1 MTVPIASGDRVGL
14 VEATNQFGQQV
25 RLGAGEGGEWA
36 LLFFYPYAF
45 TGICTGELGQLQAD
59 REAYAAAGCRIAGV
73 SCDSMF
79 AQRVFAETEGL
90 SFHLLADHWP
100 HGALAQRFGVFDT
113 ERGCA
118 VRGSFLLDPDGVVRW
133 SVVNPIGEG
142 RDLAAQLAAVQQLT
156 A

>member
-1 MTVPIASGDRVGL
+1 MTVPIADGDRVGI

-25 RLGAGEGGEWA
+25 RLGAGEWA

-45 TGICTGELGQLQAD
+45 TGICTGELGQLETD

-79 AQRVFAETEGL
+79 SQRVFAETEGL
-90 SFHLLADHWP
+90 SFDLLADHWP
-100 HGALAQRFGVFDT
+100 HGALAQRFGVFDA

-118 VRGSFLLDPDGVVRW
+118 VRGSFLLDPDGVLRW

-142 RDLAAQLAAVQQLT
+142 RDLAAHLAAVREL
-156 A
+156 AA